1 MDRYEEMLSR
11 YKTDLDDAQVAAAV
25 EKIVRDNL
33 ATNSTPDVYK
43 FLFSCIDLTSLHT
56 EDNTDSIT
64 KFTKRVNDFEEEH
77 PEMPSVAA
85 ICVYPNFAGTVRA
98 NLDVSSVNIAAVS
111 GGFPTSQTFT
121 EVKVAETALALGDGI
136 CSTHC
141 QQDSYIEAIFII
153 FLDLIHIFF
162 QIGLLLFL
170 CIGRL
175 TIEVTHTCIGLYF
188 LPDRIFIV
196 EIRVADFST

>member
-64 KFTKRVNDFEEEH
+64 KFTKRVNDFEEE
-77 PEMPSVAA
+77 PRFVC
-85 ICVYPNFAGTVRA
+85 ILILRVRFAPI
-98 NLDVSSVNIAAVS
+98 SM
-111 GGFPTSQTFT
+111 
-121 EVKVAETALALGDGI
+121 
-136 CSTHC
+136 C
-141 QQDSYIEAIFII
+141 
-153 FLDLIHIFF
+153 
-162 QIGLLLFL
+162 LL
-170 CIGRL
+170 
-175 TIEVTHTCIGLYF
+175 
-188 LPDRIFIV
+188 
-196 EIRVADFST
+196 

>member
-64 KFTKRVNDFEEEH
+64 NQTSERFRRGASGDAQR
-77 PEMPSVAA
+77 SRDL
-85 ICVYPNFAGTVRA
+85 CV
-98 NLDVSSVNIAAVS
+98 S
-111 GGFPTSQTFT
+111 
-121 EVKVAETALALGDGI
+121 
-136 CSTHC
+136 
-141 QQDSYIEAIFII
+141 
-153 FLDLIHIFF
+153 
-162 QIGLLLFL
+162 
-170 CIGRL
+170 
-175 TIEVTHTCIGLYF
+175 
-188 LPDRIFIV
+188 
-196 EIRVADFST
+196 

>member
-85 ICVYPNFAGTVRA
+85 MPPRIPACFC
-98 NLDVSSVNIAAVS
+98 
-111 GGFPTSQTFT
+111 PT
-121 EVKVAETALALGDGI
+121 KVAVFTAMMPGVHWPMAK
-136 CSTHC
+136 
-141 QQDSYIEAIFII
+141 
-153 FLDLIHIFF
+153 
-162 QIGLLLFL
+162 
-170 CIGRL
+170 
-175 TIEVTHTCIGLYF
+175 
-188 LPDRIFIV
+188 
-196 EIRVADFST
+196 